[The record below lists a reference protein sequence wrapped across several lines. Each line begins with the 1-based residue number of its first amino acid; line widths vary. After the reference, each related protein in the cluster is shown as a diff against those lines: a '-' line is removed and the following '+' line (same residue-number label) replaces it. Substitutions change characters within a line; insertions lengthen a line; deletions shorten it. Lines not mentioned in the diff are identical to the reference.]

1 MMEELGAIAT
11 VRALINRPISDGFV
25 RLLEL
30 HRLDLSVEALALE
43 DRWAGLF
50 TPAELTSCRRRVG
63 KAR

>member
-1 MMEELGAIAT
+1 M
-11 VRALINRPISDGFV
+11 INRPISDGFV